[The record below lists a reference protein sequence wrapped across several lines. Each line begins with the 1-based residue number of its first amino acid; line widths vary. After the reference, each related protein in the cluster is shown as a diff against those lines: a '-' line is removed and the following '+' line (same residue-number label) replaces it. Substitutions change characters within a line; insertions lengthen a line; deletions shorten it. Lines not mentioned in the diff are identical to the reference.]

1 MHVISYL
8 QATPTDPEIVTVQ
21 VSMKELEELQKDPQV
36 WINKHEIFS
45 KNVSAAKL
53 VHTWDPKKGQTT
65 WQVVIIHQL
74 SCTAAVVP
82 VPVEH

>member
-21 VSMKELEELQKDPQV
+21 VSVKELEELRKDPQM
-36 WINKHEIFS
+36 WINKHKIF
-45 KNVSAAKL
+45 KKDVSAAKIF
-53 VHTWDPKKGQTT
+53 HPWEPKKGQTR
-65 WQVVIIHQL
+65 WQAIIIHQL

-82 VPVEH
+82 VPG